1 MNNKLGMFIHWGIY
15 SIYGIHEQVLARY
28 DLPKNEYEASV
39 KEFNPTE
46 FDAESIVLLAKN
58 AGMKYICFTAKHHD
72 GFCMWDTKYT
82 DYNIMNTPYNRD
94 ILRMLADAC
103 DKHGIALSIY
113 YSNPDWHHPSAYN
126 HLSSHQWKSD
136 PDTSNP
142 AAYRE
147 FVKNQLREL
156 CSNYGKLYTFF
167 WDIPPRYEDR
177 SFNELI
183 RSLQPGILINNRG
196 YDEGDFATPERTVP
210 EGSRFK
216 TLTEACQSV
225 GSQSWGYRTNEDYYS
240 ARYLMSSI
248 DKIMAMGGSYLLNI
262 GPMPSGLVDSRS
274 EGLIRRV
281 GSWYNKVSHSLKDTE
296 EDTFGYEIYGDDK
309 FIAIKKGGKTY
320 LHFYEGMKI
329 AAISFTKWPG
339 IPVKAVLLNSGEKLK
354 VAYERLPELFWFRQ
368 EKSDDHVLRIRDI
381 PVDDY
386 PDEPIVIELTW

>member
-1 MNNKLGMFIHWGIY
+1 
-15 SIYGIHEQVLARY
+15 
-28 DLPKNEYEASV
+28 
-39 KEFNPTE
+39 
-46 FDAESIVLLAKN
+46 
-58 AGMKYICFTAKHHD
+58 
-72 GFCMWDTKYT
+72 MWDTKYT

-126 HLSSHQWKSD
+126 PLSSHQWKSD
-136 PDTSNP
+136 PGTSNP

-183 RSLQPGILINNRG
+183 RSFQPGILINNRG
-196 YDEGDFATPERTVP
+196 YDERTVP

-281 GSWYNKVSHSLKDTE
+281 GSWYNKVSHSLEDTE

-309 FIAIKKGGKTY
+309 FIAVKKGGKTY

-339 IPVKAVLLNSGEKLK
+339 IPVKAVLLNSGEELK